1 MYIYSLFNRFIISAT
16 MQKKCN
22 RGEFVTHL
30 REVYVTAVVEASS
43 ALNADHD
50 NWCHLLAEKGA
61 QMSSQTLK
69 RDFENSYKGECACPD
84 GMTESDWEN
93 LVHTRRS
100 RLGTRVNT
108 FIKGVEKF
116 IRNIPDPGQIYL
128 MTNAIAISNETF
140 LNSPDNHSRKPPY
153 SVCFIML

>member
-1 MYIYSLFNRFIISAT
+1 

-30 REVYVTAVVEASS
+30 REVYVTAVVGACS

-61 QMSSQTLK
+61 QMSSQKLK
-69 RDFENSYKGECACPD
+69 EDFINSYERECACSD
-84 GMTESDWEN
+84 GLTEPDWEN

-108 FIKGVEKF
+108 FIKDVEKF
-116 IRNIPDPGQIYL
+116 IRNIPDPDQIYL
-128 MTNAIAISNETF
+128 MANAIAISNETF
-140 LNSPDNHSRKPPY
+140 LSSPDKHSRRPPN
-153 SVCFIML
+153 SVCFIICYHLLNYVLLYAVLD